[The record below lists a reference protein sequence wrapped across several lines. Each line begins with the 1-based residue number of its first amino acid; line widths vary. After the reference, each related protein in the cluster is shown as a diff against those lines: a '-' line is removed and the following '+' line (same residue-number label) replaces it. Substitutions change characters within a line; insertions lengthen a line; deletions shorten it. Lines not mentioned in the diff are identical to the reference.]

1 MVFSAS
7 PGVKQWRTSRFF
19 RRAGA
24 WTALCLACLLLLPVS
39 ALSQRAEH
47 VVYFENT
54 DYELHVYRL
63 YGREDGKTLL
73 LIGGIQ
79 GDEPGGFLSADLYV
93 DLTLARGN
101 LIVVPRANFQSIL
114 MQRRQVNKD
123 MNRTFSGDVDR
134 NSYEA
139 RVVEILKELIAESD
153 CMLNLHDG
161 SGFYSPTWI
170 SDQRN
175 PNRYGQCLIADCDI
189 YEDPERGIRLELEKM
204 ARTVIAEMNRH
215 IKNPDHHFRFNNH
228 RTNEKDSSHKEQ
240 RGSATYY
247 AVYNCGIPA
256 FGVETHKGLSL
267 AEKVS
272 QHNYAINGFMALLD
286 IVPETPGIYLDTPE
300 LSYLLVSINGGPSVL
315 VANQQTLYVRPG
327 DIVRVIHIEANYK
340 RGLTVDLL
348 GAGTLNDLRK
358 DFKITRESKLVA
370 RKDSLPCGTVYVAF
384 GGDPMNR
391 AQNIA
396 TVDTGGSALF
406 FNVEVNGQPLVF
418 PNYGTVELI
427 RGDTFKLVDVAG
439 NGPYEDL
446 VVNFKGFV
454 GDQANNTGEDR
465 GFLIR
470 TAVDLWERY
479 AIDREKAKYQ
489 VVATRNNEVA
499 GKLFVHLNPPVMRY
513 LMLQVPEGIGG
524 LYCCKPGQTLVL
536 HPGMAD
542 TLRLADMITNVADNA
557 GVKVFSGFGD
567 TLDEWSR
574 GSGLPGAD
582 RVAGR
587 PAGQTCRVEVRRG
600 DEMMGQVTL
609 RFLKEPENG

>member
-7 PGVKQWRTSRFF
+7 PGVEQWRISRFS

-189 YEDPERGIRLELEKM
+189 YEDPERGIRLDLGKM
-204 ARTVIAEMNRH
+204 ARTVIADMNRH
-215 IKNPDHHFRFNNH
+215 IKNPDHHFHFNNH
-228 RTNEKDSSHKEQ
+228 RTNEKDSTHKEQ

-300 LSYLLVSINGGPSVL
+300 LSYLLVSINGGSSVL

-396 TVDTGGSALF
+396 TVDAGGSALF

-418 PNYGTVELI
+418 PNYGHVELI
-427 RGDTFKLVDVAG
+427 RGDTLKLVDVAG
-439 NGPYEDL
+439 NGPYGDV

-454 GDQANNTGEDR
+454 GDETNNTGEDR
-465 GFLIR
+465 GYLIH
-470 TAVDLWERY
+470 TAKDLWERY
-479 AIDREKAKYQ
+479 AVDKEKNTYQ
-489 VVATRNNEVA
+489 VVATRKGQVT
-499 GKLFVHLNPPVMRY
+499 GKLFVHLNPPVLRY
-513 LMLQVPEGIGG
+513 LMLQAADGAEH
-524 LYCCKPGQTLVL
+524 LYCCRPGATLVL
-536 HPGMAD
+536 STKAAGS
-542 TLRLADMITNVADNA
+542 LRLADMITNVSDNK
-557 GVKVFSGFGD
+557 GVRVFAGFGD
-567 TLDEWSR
+567 TLAEWPR
-574 GSGLPGAD
+574 GGGLPGAD
-582 RVAGR
+582 RIAGR
-587 PAGQTCRVEVRRG
+587 PAEAACRVEVRRG
-600 DEMMGQVTL
+600 DEVIGQVTL
-609 RFLKEPENG
+609 RFLKEHENG